1 MNNLLDNPELYSYVV
16 LPILIF
22 FARICDVTI
31 GTLRIIFVSKGQKNI
46 APFLG
51 FFEVFIWII
60 AISQIMKGANNFYCY
75 FGYAAG
81 FATGNYVGMLVE
93 ERLAVG
99 NLLVRIITAKDGNTL
114 VKLLS
119 AKGHG
124 ATSFSAEGSM
134 GDVNIVYSVVNRK
147 NMGEIQQILNDYDPK
162 LFYTLE
168 DVRKVNAGI
177 FPEKMT
183 SPLSPLM
190 RWRKGK

>member
-1 MNNLLDNPELYSYVV
+1 MVSLFENQEVYNFVI

-31 GTLRIIFVSKGQKNI
+31 GTLRIIFVSKGRKNI

-51 FFEVFIWII
+51 FFEVLIWII
-60 AISQIMKGANNFYCY
+60 AISQIMKGANNIYCY
-75 FGYAAG
+75 LAYAAG

-99 NLLVRIITAKDGNTL
+99 NLLIRIITAKDGLIL
-114 VKLLS
+114 VKLLGS
-119 AKGHG
+119 KGHG

-134 GDVNIVYSVVNRK
+134 GNVNIVYSVVNRE
-147 NMGEIQQILNDYDPK
+147 NITEIQEILNEYDPK

-168 DVRKVNAGI
+168 DIRKVNAGI
-177 FPEKMT
+177 FPKRMT
-183 SPLSPLM
+183 SSLSPLS

>member
-1 MNNLLDNPELYSYVV
+1 MENLFDNPNMYSYVV

-22 FARICDVTI
+22 LARICDVTI

-46 APFLG
+46 APILG
-51 FFEVFIWII
+51 FFEVFIWIV
-60 AISQIMKGANNFYCY
+60 AISQIMKGANNVYCY
-75 FGYAAG
+75 LGYAGG

-99 NLLVRIITAKDGNTL
+99 TLLVRIITTKEGKAL

-119 AKGHG
+119 SKGHG

-134 GDVNIVYSVVNRK
+134 GNVNIVYSVVNRK
-147 NMGEIQQILNDYDPK
+147 NLGEIQQILNNYDPK

-168 DVRKVNAGI
+168 DIRKVNAGI
-177 FPEKMT
+177 FPEK
-183 SPLSPLM
+183 LSSSLPSIV

>member
-1 MNNLLDNPELYSYVV
+1 MANLFDNPELYSYVV

-51 FFEVFIWII
+51 FFEVFIWIV
-60 AISQIMKGANNFYCY
+60 AISQIMKGASNIYCY
-75 FGYAAG
+75 LGYAAG

-99 NLLVRIITAKDGNTL
+99 NLLVRIITTKDGVKL

-119 AKGHG
+119 SKGHG

-134 GDVNIVYSVVNRK
+134 GNVNIVYSVVNRK

-168 DVRKVNAGI
+168 DIRKVNAGI
-177 FPEKMT
+177 FPEKMA
-183 SPLSPLM
+183 SSLSPLM

>member
-1 MNNLLDNPELYSYVV
+1 MEVIFDNQDLYSYVI

-22 FARICDVTI
+22 FARLCDVTI

-51 FFEVFIWII
+51 FFEVFIWIV
-60 AISQIMKGANNFYCY
+60 AIGQIMQGANNLYCY
-75 FGYAAG
+75 VGYAAG
-81 FATGNYVGMLVE
+81 FATGNYVGMIVE

-99 NLLVRIITAKDGNTL
+99 TLLIRAITSKDGLEL

-124 ATSFSAEGSM
+124 ATSFRAEGSM
-134 GDVNIVYSVVNRK
+134 GNVNIVYSVVNRK
-147 NMGEIQQILNDYDPK
+147 SMGEVVTILKEYDPK
-162 LFYTLE
+162 LFFTLE
-168 DVRKVNAGI
+168 DIRKVNAGI
-177 FPEKMT
+177 FTEKT
-183 SPLSPLM
+183 SLSTTPLR

>member
-1 MNNLLDNPELYSYVV
+1 MTNLFDNPEIYSLVI

-31 GTLRIIFVSKGQKNI
+31 GTLRIIFVSKGKKNI

-51 FFEVFIWII
+51 FFEVFIWIV
-60 AISQIMKGANNFYCY
+60 AISQIMKGANNIYCY
-75 FGYAAG
+75 LAYAAG

-99 NLLVRIITAKDGNTL
+99 NLLVRIITTKDGLTL
-114 VKLLS
+114 VKLLGS
-119 AKGHG
+119 KGHG
-124 ATSFSAEGSM
+124 ATSFSAEGSL
-134 GDVNIVYSVVNRK
+134 GEVNIVYSVVDRQNIS
-147 NMGEIQQILNDYDPK
+147 EIQEILTEYDPK

-168 DVRKVNAGI
+168 DIRKVNAGI
-177 FPEKMT
+177 FPKKMNT
-183 SPLSPLM
+183 TISPLM

>member
-1 MNNLLDNPELYSYVV
+1 MANLFENQELYSYVI

-51 FFEVFIWII
+51 FFEVFIWIV
-60 AISQIMKGANNFYCY
+60 AISQIMKGASNIYCY
-75 FGYAAG
+75 LGYAGG

-99 NLLVRIITAKDGNTL
+99 NLLVRVITSKQGSAL
-114 VKLLS
+114 VKLLAS
-119 AKGHG
+119 KGFG

-134 GDVNIVYSVVNRK
+134 GNVNIVYSVVNRK